1 MNDRER
7 YLDKGYIAL
16 DRLLDADEVRTLQN
30 ECELLWRSADRSESN
45 LRAVARATLEGGRT
59 IDRLDPVSDLS
70 PQIARLARGTRMR
83 GVAAAA
89 LGEPALLMKDKLIYK
104 AGGVQ
109 GYAVHQDF
117 HVWQEMPVPPEAI
130 LSIGLAIDPARADNG
145 AVQFYPG
152 LHDRLHTASG
162 VPTDLFGPSS
172 GVVPPG
178 ALRGVQPEFDS
189 AGAWRRRRVRLA
201 GAARERAQPHADPTA
216 HVVPDVQR
224 RALRGS
230 LPNVLREVSCLSKG
244 GSGGCGRYRHLLQMT
259 VRIDHPI
266 SVQLKNY
273 RSTLGHDRSCHGYV
287 TLGEFRRWGGLEAG
301 RKNCLP
307 DETRSVVFR
316 SVPKAIRG
324 IIRT

>member
-178 ALRGVQPEFDS
+178 ALRGVQPELIPLAPGDAVVFASLVPHES
-189 AGAWRRRRVRLA
+189 APNRTQTPRRMLYLTYN
-201 GAARERAQPHADPTA
+201 AARYGDLYQMYYAKFRAYQTAD
-216 HVVPDVQR
+216 
-224 RALRGS
+224 RAAAGDTDTY
-230 LPNVLREVSCLSKG
+230 
-244 GSGGCGRYRHLLQMT
+244 YR
-259 VRIDHPI
+259 
-266 SVQLKNY
+266 
-273 RSTLGHDRSCHGYV
+273 
-287 TLGEFRRWGGLEAG
+287 
-301 RKNCLP
+301 
-307 DETRSVVFR
+307 
-316 SVPKAIRG
+316 
-324 IIRT
+324 